1 MHCAQALGTPI
12 LGDYKYGRKV
22 HEEWLCEADEEC
34 EAVENNDVVNTKPN
48 RRRNATLPDVKGS
61 ITSEKPFLHLHSRLI
76 AIPKVKELN
85 KKKEE
90 SKEKLC
96 FVDNLRLFAPLP
108 PHMKSSWILLPPT
121 HATEK

>member
-12 LGDYKYGRKV
+12 LGDYKF
-22 HEEWLCEADEEC
+22 HEEWLSKVDAEGDTSEHNAM
-34 EAVENNDVVNTKPN
+34 ASASRTT
-48 RRRNATLPDVKGS
+48 RRRSVPLLNVKGS

-85 KKKEE
+85 KKQE
-90 SKEKLC
+90 SKEKVC

-108 PHMKSSWILLPPT
+108 SHMKSTWTIFPPT
-121 HATEK
+121 YR

>member
-90 SKEKLC
+90 SKE
-96 FVDNLRLFAPLP
+96 
-108 PHMKSSWILLPPT
+108 HT
-121 HATEK
+121 HYRRKNENVVFSICVCADKCIH